1 MLHGR
6 LKPIKHKEMVNPPT
20 GACEY
25 GKEDEAARSSTTGV
39 VNALSSAEIE
49 MKEAKQEEGTEW
61 HQEYG
66 VED

>member
-1 MLHGR
+1 
-6 LKPIKHKEMVNPPT
+6 MVNPPT